1 MVVAACIFLDMI
13 TVGEIGEKKSRARK
27 KARPK
32 SHGSTKR
39 AREDANDR
47 AKKKRQ
53 AERVASMTKKAA
65 KIGKVSANGKRIC
78 LWEDCN
84 IVLSM
89 YNYGECCSKHQ
100 MQWSIRNGVR
110 HPEWL

>member
-1 MVVAACIFLDMI
+1 MI
-13 TVGEIGEKKSRARK
+13 TVTEISKKKKRHRKNREKSHHATKRARDDANVRARK
-27 KARPK
+27 K
-32 SHGSTKR
+32 
-39 AREDANDR
+39 
-47 AKKKRQ
+47 RQ
-53 AERVASMTKKAA
+53 LERVAKMTEGAA
-65 KIGKVSANGKRIC
+65 EIGKVSKSGKRVC

-100 MQWSIRNGVR
+100 MQWAVRHGVR